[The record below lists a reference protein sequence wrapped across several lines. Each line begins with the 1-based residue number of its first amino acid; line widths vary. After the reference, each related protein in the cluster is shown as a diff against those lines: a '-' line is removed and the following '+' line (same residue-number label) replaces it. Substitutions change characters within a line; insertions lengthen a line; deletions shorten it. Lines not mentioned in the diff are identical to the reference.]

1 MDAAESS
8 KRDLLEEEKNEES
21 IDDSYTHLFL
31 IHFLACFQYFQS
43 CFNAKLWNI

>member
-8 KRDLLEEEKNEES
+8 MRDLLEEEKNEES

-31 IHFLACFQYFQS
+31 IHFFGFFQYFQS
-43 CFNAKLWNI
+43 FFNAKL